1 MALGRINGREPGCCE
16 TFMAWIK
23 TVPYKEADKKL
34 REALRGQRAFYPA
47 EYATPTSK
55 NEESIITTHTLI
67 SDALFHAFSTF
78 GVLMSHDLPLSRKDH
93 EMIATVVSIKNDCH
107 Y

>member
-1 MALGRINGREPGCCE
+1 
-16 TFMAWIK
+16 MAWIK
-23 TVPYKEADKKL
+23 TIPFEEADKNL
-34 REALRGQRAFYPA
+34 REALRGQRAYYPP
-47 EYATPTSK
+47 EYSAPTSE

-67 SDALFHAFSTF
+67 PDALFHAFSTF
-78 GVLMSHDLPLSRKDH
+78 GALMSPDLPLSRKDH

>member
-1 MALGRINGREPGCCE
+1 
-16 TFMAWIK
+16 MAWIK
-23 TVPYKEADKKL
+23 TIPFKEADKSL
-34 REALRGQRAFYPA
+34 REAIRGQRAYYPP
-47 EYATPTSK
+47 EYSTPTSE

-67 SDALFHAFSTF
+67 PGALFHAFSTF
-78 GVLMSHDLPLSRKDH
+78 GALMSPDLPLSRKDH